1 MEDEGKVPVEG
12 TREVRT
18 GQLSRVG
25 VSTKD
30 IGGAVVGPIDLGYLI
45 RRRIPDQLQQGDAA
59 VLWMGGENTC

>member
-1 MEDEGKVPVEG
+1 MEDEGKVPVERTG
-12 TREVRT
+12 EVRT

-30 IGGAVVGPIDLGYLI
+30 VSGAVVGPVDLGYLR

-59 VLWMGGENTC
+59 VLWVGRENTG